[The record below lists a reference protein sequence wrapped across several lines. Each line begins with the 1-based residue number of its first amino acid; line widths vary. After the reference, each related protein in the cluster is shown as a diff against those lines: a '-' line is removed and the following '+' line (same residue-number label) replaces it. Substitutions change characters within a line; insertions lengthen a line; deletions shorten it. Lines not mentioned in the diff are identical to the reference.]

1 MTKYVQHENIA
12 ARSVAGENLLIPI
25 RGCTDRVF
33 TLNGT
38 GRGLWEML
46 ATPCGEAE
54 LAAAI
59 VTRFS
64 VSSQTAREDVQRFL
78 GTMVQKGLVDAV
90 EDGRPDNAGP

>member
-25 RGCTDRVF
+25 RGFTDRVF

-46 ATPCGEAE
+46 ATPRGETE
-54 LAAAI
+54 LAEAI
-59 VTRFS
+59 MTRFGLS
-64 VSSQTAREDVQRFL
+64 LQTARADVRRFL
-78 GTMVQKGLVDAV
+78 ENLVQKGLVDAV
-90 EDGRPDNAGP
+90 EEVRPDHAGP